1 MSDVAVIERRQKQRW
16 AAPGGLHDRL
26 MHVLKIALPAL
37 IGVLLAYLA
46 MAPLTRSRE
55 ISFILDKTKVDVAN
69 ERMRVQSAQYRGQ
82 DDRGRPFTISARSAV
97 QTSSRDPN
105 VRIGAMRADI
115 MMEDGPATM
124 SADQGLYNLEK
135 EQVSVVGPIQL
146 TAPDNYKM
154 VTNDVTV
161 DLNSRTMFSRGSV
174 EGTMPLGNFSA
185 DRLQSNLNDRT
196 VTLSGRAR
204 LHIVQGAL
212 R

>member
-1 MSDVAVIERRQKQRW
+1 MSEVAVIERRQKQRW
-16 AAPGGLHDRL
+16 AAPGGFHDRL